1 MSYTTSTDVQIDE
14 LPPASNAL
22 SFFISLVNAEIASV
36 IFDMSALVYERDPPP
51 ELTVAEAYPEDAT
64 SCLAFFNSAISFS
77 MSDMR

>member
-1 MSYTTSTDVQIDE
+1 MSYTTRTGVQIDE
-14 LPPASNAL
+14 LPPDSNAL

-36 IFDMSALVYERDPPP
+36 IFDISLRVYERDPPP

-64 SCLAFFNSAISFS
+64 SYLAFFNSAISFS